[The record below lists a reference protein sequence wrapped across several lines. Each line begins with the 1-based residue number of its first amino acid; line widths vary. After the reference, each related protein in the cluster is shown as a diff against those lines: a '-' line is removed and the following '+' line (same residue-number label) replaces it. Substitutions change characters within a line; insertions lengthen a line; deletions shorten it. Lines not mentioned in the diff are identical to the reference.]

1 MCNDNKNSSAVSFG
15 LGALIGAGAGVFL
28 STKKGRKMVK
38 QAWKQ
43 VEPYVDDAVDT
54 AKDEFEEV
62 KGKAK
67 IKVDELKVKAE
78 DFRLKA
84 EDTAQDLK
92 HRADDALRDFE
103 SRTENF
109 KDRAEDFKSK
119 AENEVDRKIS
129 QIKDLADEKLPPSFK
144 KPVKRSFFKG
154 V

>member
-1 MCNDNKNSSAVSFG
+1 MCDTNKNSSAVSFG

-38 QAWKQ
+38 QAWGQ
-43 VEPYVDDAVDT
+43 VEPYIDNAVDT

-78 DFRLKA
+78 EIKEKA
-84 EDTAQDLK
+84 Y
-92 HRADDALRDFE
+92 DALQDFE
-103 SRTENF
+103 SRTEDF
-109 KDRAEDFKSK
+109 KDRAQEFKSK
-119 AENEVDRKIS
+119 AEDEVDRRVS
-129 QIKDLADEKLPPSFK
+129 QIKDLAGEKLPPTTR
-144 KPVKRSFFKG
+144 KPLKRTFFKG